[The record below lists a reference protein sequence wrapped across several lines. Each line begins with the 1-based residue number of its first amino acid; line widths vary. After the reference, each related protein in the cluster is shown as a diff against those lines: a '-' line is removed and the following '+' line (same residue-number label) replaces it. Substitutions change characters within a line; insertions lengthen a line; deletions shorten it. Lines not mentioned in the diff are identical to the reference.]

1 MENATALFNGF
12 FVIGL
17 IALSYGASQ
26 HNGTVAIVG
35 AVIMILAGICSFV
48 ASKNKK

>member
-1 MENATALFNGF
+1 MLVKVFSGL

-26 HNGTVAIVG
+26 HNSTFAIVG
-35 AVIMILAGICSFV
+35 AAVMVISGIGGFLLR
-48 ASKNKK
+48 KNGKS